1 MSRREG
7 RPRVKESC
15 RLGTARACPRRW
27 LRAAPRGR
35 PLRLRG
41 AAPAASSEHFPGGV
55 PTASAHPGPRLQ
67 GPAGSDL
74 HRGPARHMVAGP
86 LPGGVAGTMGPLPPC
101 SRLLEILG
109 WCQQLSS
116 PGSKIC
122 SHLFCRYLSP
132 VASILH
138 RRSALT
144 MTACYYSL
152 LTCGETE
159 AQSGQANCPR
169 SQLLRWYQ
177 DPRTRRRPV
186 RLPTAG
192 AQPLCPLRPP
202 RGWLESRPP
211 LGHVLGCFSAERGLR
226 SWWAV

>member
-1 MSRREG
+1 MERQAPCQG
-7 RPRVKESC
+7 K
-15 RLGTARACPRRW
+15 RLTWGEPTCPQRC
-27 LRAAPRGR
+27 LRAALRDRPPR
-35 PLRLRG
+35 PRG

-55 PTASAHPGPRLQ
+55 PTASAHPGPHLQ

-74 HRGPARHMVAGP
+74 HRGPARHTVAGP
-86 LPGGVAGTMGPLPPC
+86 LPGGVAGKTGPLPPC
-101 SRLLEILG
+101 SRLPEILA
-109 WCQQLSS
+109 WWQQLSS
-116 PGSKIC
+116 PGFKIC

-144 MTACYYSL
+144 VTACYYSL

-192 AQPLCPLRPP
+192 AWPLCPPAAPAGLAGIEATPQACP
-202 RGWLESRPP
+202 R
-211 LGHVLGCFSAERGLR
+211 VLLC
-226 SWWAV
+226 